1 MRYAEGK
8 GTKRDAKMAAQWFER
23 AGRDGLAPA
32 QYRLAAMYER
42 GLGVDPD
49 PVKARAWYKAAAQNG
64 NVKAMHNLAVSVSG
78 HDGGAPDYTFAA
90 KWYGQAAAHGLP
102 DSQFNRRNGLEETGE
117 VSVPLVSQLESLA
130 S

>member
-1 MRYAEGK
+1 VRYAEGK

-90 KWYGQAAAHGLP
+90 KWYISGTHWPPPQTIPNPPSG
-102 DSQFNRRNGLEETGE
+102 RT
-117 VSVPLVSQLESLA
+117 SVPCS
-130 S
+130 